1 VVVSGINYLYKFL
14 VSLFITK
21 QNFKYKAH
29 KQKEEIFRFAIF
41 KFINIHLPIV
51 FALISFKLKDHKL
64 DHDREE
70 IM

>member
-1 VVVSGINYLYKFL
+1 MNVVVSGINYLYKFL
-14 VSLFITK
+14 VSRFIIM

-51 FALISFKLKDHKL
+51 FALISFKLDELKLEGKD
-64 DHDREE
+64 
-70 IM
+70 